1 MAAPLVIQ
9 AVAALATC
17 GVVVTAGR
25 RLIRRAG
32 AIERIDPF
40 TLTDPWRSYVSNAQ
54 SAHARFGRVVG
65 AADDGPL
72 KERLASIDSRIG
84 EGVTECWRIAQ
95 RGYTLHKALLE
106 VASSGSDAVVRM
118 RATEKQTQD
127 HLAALIKSLD
137 EAVARA
143 AELATHRTEDLDSVA
158 DDVNGVVG
166 DLEALRQAVV
176 EVDQAA
182 EPPKI

>member
-1 MAAPLVIQ
+1 MAAALVVQ
-9 AVAALATC
+9 AIAAIASG
-17 GVVVTAGR
+17 GVVATVGR
-25 RLIRRAG
+25 RLVRRAG
-32 AIERIDPF
+32 AVERIDPF
-40 TLTDPWRSYVSNAQ
+40 TLTDPWRSYVSRAQ

-65 AADDGPL
+65 GADDGPL
-72 KERLASIDSRIG
+72 KERLATIDTRIG
-84 EGVTECWRIAQ
+84 EGVNECWRIAQ
-95 RGYTLHKALLE
+95 RGYTLHKTLLE
-106 VASSGSDAVVRM
+106 VASSGSEAVTRM
-118 RATEKQTQD
+118 RAKEKDTQD
-127 HLAALIKSLD
+127 HLSALIQSLD

-143 AELATHRTEDLDSVA
+143 AELATHRTEDLDAVA